1 MINDVETID
10 DFYSIKF
17 SDRPSARQHSIGE
30 FNVFRLE
37 DVIHAGGRVAVKY
50 TRRDFYKICV
60 STGANLF
67 HYADKTVRVDG
78 TSLLFFNPQ
87 TPYKWEPLSDD
98 NIGYFCIFKE
108 AFFSEKL
115 RSSLGTLPV
124 FATNGKP
131 SYILN
136 PAQGAFVS
144 DVFKKMIAEMNSDFK
159 YKQDL
164 LLSYVTELVYYALK
178 LEPSEELYQTPD
190 ARSRIT
196 NLFTDL
202 LDRQFPINS
211 LQDRLLLRSPKDYA
225 QHLYLHINY
234 LNDAVKTTTGKT
246 TGQLIAQRVITEA
259 KILLK
264 HTDWNVAEVG
274 YALGFEDAAHFNNF
288 FKKNAGASPAKFR
301 VQEAALVG

>member
-1 MINDVETID
+1 MNEIESLD
-10 DFYSIKF
+10 DFYNIKF
-17 SDRPSARQHSIGE
+17 SDRPVARQQGIGD
-30 FNVFRLE
+30 FNAFVTE
-37 DVIHAGGRVAVKY
+37 DVIHSGGRVAVKY
-50 TRRDFYKICV
+50 TRRDFYKICL

-67 HYADKTVRVDG
+67 HYADKTVRVEG

-98 NIGYFCIFKE
+98 NTGYFCIFKE

-115 RSSLGTLPV
+115 RSNLGTLPV
-124 FATNGKP
+124 FAVGGKP
-131 SYILN
+131 SYQLDEQQSAYV
-136 PAQGAFVS
+136 AQIFE
-144 DVFKKMIAEMNSDFK
+144 KMIAEMNSDFK

-164 LLSYVTELVYYALK
+164 LLSYVTELIYFALK
-178 LEPSEELYQTPD
+178 LNPSEELHQTPD

-202 LDRQFPINS
+202 LDRQFPIS
-211 LQDRLLLRSPKDYA
+211 SPQDRLLLRSPKDYA

-234 LNDAVKTTTGKT
+234 LNDAVKSTTGKT
-246 TGQLIAQRVITEA
+246 TSKLIAERVITEA
-259 KILLK
+259 KIMLK

-288 FKKNAGASPAKFR
+288 FKKNADTSPARFR
-301 VQEAALVG
+301 AQEAVLIG

>member
-1 MINDVETID
+1 MNEIETLD

-17 SDRPSARQHSIGE
+17 SDRPAARQQNIGD
-30 FNVFRLE
+30 FNVFVLE
-37 DVIHAGGRVAVKY
+37 DVIHDGGRVAVKY
-50 TRRDFYKICV
+50 TRRDFYKICL

-87 TPYKWEPLSDD
+87 TPYKWEPLSD
-98 NIGYFCIFKE
+98 NNVGYFCIFKE
-108 AFFSEKL
+108 AFFTEKL
-115 RSSLGTLPV
+115 RSNLGALPV
-124 FATNGKP
+124 FAANGKP
-131 SYILN
+131 FYNLTHE
-136 PAQGAFVS
+136 QGEFVAGL
-144 DVFKKMIAEMNSDFK
+144 FKKMTAELNGDFK

-178 LEPSEELYQTPD
+178 LEPSEQLYQAPD

-202 LDRQFPINS
+202 LERQFPITS
-211 LQDRLLLRSPKDYA
+211 MQDRLLLRSPKDYA
-225 QHLYLHINY
+225 QHLYLHVNY

-246 TGQLIAQRVITEA
+246 TSKIIAERVITEA
-259 KILLK
+259 KIMLK

-288 FKKNAGASPAKFR
+288 FKKNTDVSPARFR
-301 VQEAALVG
+301 AQEAALVG

>member
-1 MINDVETID
+1 MNEIETLE

-17 SDRPSARQHSIGE
+17 SDRPASRQQGIGD
-30 FNVFRLE
+30 FNVFKLE

-50 TRRDFYKICV
+50 TRRDFYKICL

-98 NIGYFCIFKE
+98 NAGFFCIFKE

-115 RSSLGTLPV
+115 RTSLASLPV
-124 FATNGKP
+124 FSANGKP
-131 SYILN
+131 FYRLDVS
-136 PAQGAFVS
+136 QGTFVA
-144 DVFKKMIAEMNSDFK
+144 DTFKKMIAEMHSDFK

-164 LLSYVTELVYYALK
+164 LLSYVTELVYFALK
-178 LEPSEELYQTPD
+178 LQPSEELHQAPD

-196 NLFTDL
+196 NLFIDL
-202 LDRQFPINS
+202 LDRQFPVS
-211 LQDRLLLRSPKDYA
+211 SAQDRLLLRSPKDYA
-225 QHLYLHINY
+225 QHLYLHVNY

-246 TGQLIAQRVITEA
+246 TSKLIAERVTTEA
-259 KILLK
+259 KIMLK

-288 FKKNAGASPAKFR
+288 FKKNADISPARFR
-301 VQEAALVG
+301 AQETALVG